1 MARQTGGEKV
11 RVFVAVELP
20 DAVKAEFSGLV
31 SAIDSLGVR
40 GARTVRPQGIHLTLK
55 FLGDVSVELVPEI
68 EAAMDSAADEME
80 PFDLSLGDAGVFPN
94 PRTTRVLWVGVAGDL
109 DSLGRL
115 QQRVEGS
122 LAELGFRPERRRF
135 NPHITAG
142 RIRDG
147 VSNADR
153 RKVTEALLSHE
164 YAQPPIRV
172 ESISL
177 IRSTLR
183 PDGAIYEAIY
193 SASLRDVRPS
203 PRSRSQA
210 LP

>member
-1 MARQTGGEKV
+1 MTRSPSGEKV

-20 DAVKAEFSGLV
+20 DAVKAEFSGLT
-31 SAIDSLGVR
+31 SAIASLGVR
-40 GARTVRPQGIHLTLK
+40 GARTVISQGIHLTLK
-55 FLGDVSVELVPEI
+55 FLGDVSAELVPAI
-68 EAAMDSAADEME
+68 EAAMDSAADKTA

-94 PRTTRVLWVGVAGDL
+94 PRATRVLWVGVAGDL

-115 QQRVEGS
+115 QQRVEEGLS
-122 LAELGFRPERRRF
+122 ELGFRPERRAF

-142 RIRDG
+142 RLRDN

-153 RKVTEALLSHE
+153 RRVTEALLSHE
-164 YAQPPIRV
+164 YARPPIRV

-183 PDGAIYEAIY
+183 PDGAIYEPIH
-193 SASLRDVRPS
+193 SVDLSGTPFVNLTEIP
-203 PRSRSQA
+203 
-210 LP
+210 

>member
-1 MARQTGGEKV
+1 MTRSSDGEKV

-31 SAIDSLGVR
+31 SAIDSLGMKGV
-40 GARTVRPQGIHLTLK
+40 RTVRAQGIHLTLK
-55 FLGDVSVELVPEI
+55 FLGDVSIDLIPEI
-68 EAAMDSAADEME
+68 EAVMDSSADQIA

-94 PRTTRVLWVGVAGDL
+94 LRAARVLWVGVAGDL

-122 LAELGFRPERRRF
+122 LAELGFTPERRRF

-142 RIRDG
+142 RVRDR

-153 RKVTEALLSHE
+153 RRVTETLLSHE
-164 YAQPPIRV
+164 YARPPIRV

-177 IRSTLR
+177 IRSTLH
-183 PDGAIYEAIY
+183 PDGAVYEPIYGV
-193 SASLRDVRPS
+193 SLRAVLPS
-203 PRSRSQA
+203 PQWRSQA
-210 LP
+210 PP

>member
-1 MARQTGGEKV
+1 MASEEKV

-20 DAVKAEFSGLV
+20 DTVKAEFSGLV

-40 GARTVRPQGIHLTLK
+40 GARTVRPEGIHLTLK
-55 FLGDVSVELVPEI
+55 FLGDVDVELIPEI
-68 EAAMDSAADEME
+68 EVAMDSAAGEIA

-94 PRTTRVLWVGVAGDL
+94 PRATRVLWVGVEGDL

-115 QQRVEGS
+115 QQRVEES

-142 RIRDG
+142 RVRDR

-153 RKVTEALLSHE
+153 QRVTETLLSHE
-164 YAQPPIRV
+164 YARPLVRV

-177 IRSTLR
+177 ILSALH
-183 PDGAIYEAIY
+183 PDGAVYEPIY
-193 SASLRDVRPS
+193 SVSLGDD
-203 PRSRSQA
+203 
-210 LP
+210 

>member
-1 MARQTGGEKV
+1 MTSEEKI

-20 DAVKAEFSGLV
+20 DAVKAEFAGLV
-31 SAIDSLGVR
+31 AAIDALGVR
-40 GARTVRPQGIHLTLK
+40 GARTVRPEGIHLTLK

-68 EAAMDSAADEME
+68 EAAMDSAAGEMA

-94 PRTTRVLWVGVAGDL
+94 PRATRVLWIGVAGDL

-115 QQRVEGS
+115 QRRVEES
-122 LAELGFRPERRRF
+122 LAELGFRPERRGF

-142 RIRDG
+142 RIRDS

-153 RKVTEALLSHE
+153 RRVTETLLSHE
-164 YAQPPIRV
+164 YARPMIRV

-177 IRSTLR
+177 IRSTLH
-183 PDGAIYEAIY
+183 PHGAIYESLY
-193 SASLRDVRPS
+193 SVGLGGD
-203 PRSRSQA
+203 
-210 LP
+210 

>member
-1 MARQTGGEKV
+1 MANGEKI
-11 RVFVAVELP
+11 RVFVAVEIP
-20 DAVKAEFSGLV
+20 DEVKAEFARLTT
-31 SAIDSLGVR
+31 AIDALGVR

-68 EAAMDSAADEME
+68 GAAMDSVADEMA

-94 PRTTRVLWVGVAGDL
+94 PRAARVLWVGVAGDL

-115 QQRVEGS
+115 RRRVEES

-142 RIRDG
+142 RIRDS

-153 RKVTEALLSHE
+153 RRVTEALLSHE
-164 YAQPPIRV
+164 YARPSIRV
-172 ESISL
+172 ESVSL
-177 IRSTLR
+177 IRSTLH
-183 PDGAIYEAIY
+183 PDGAIYEPIY
-193 SASLRDVRPS
+193 SASLRAVQSS

>member
-1 MARQTGGEKV
+1 MTRSPGGEKV

-20 DAVKAEFSGLV
+20 DAVEAEFSGLV

-55 FLGDVSVELVPEI
+55 FLGDLSVELVPEI
-68 EAAMDSAADEME
+68 EAAMDSAAGEIA

-94 PRTTRVLWVGVAGDL
+94 PRATRVLWVGVAGDL

-115 QQRVEGS
+115 QRRVEGS
-122 LAELGFRPERRRF
+122 LAKLGFRPERRRF

-142 RIRDG
+142 RLRDS

-153 RKVTEALLSHE
+153 RRITEALLSHE
-164 YAQPPIRV
+164 YGRPMIRV

-177 IRSTLR
+177 IRSTLH
-183 PDGAIYEAIY
+183 PDGAIYEPIY
-193 SASLRDVRPS
+193 SVGLGGD
-203 PRSRSQA
+203 
-210 LP
+210 

>member
-1 MARQTGGEKV
+1 MASEEKV

-20 DAVKAEFSGLV
+20 DTVKGEFAGLAA
-31 SAIDSLGVR
+31 AIDALGVR
-40 GARTVRPQGIHLTLK
+40 GARTVRPEGIHLTLK
-55 FLGDVSVELVPEI
+55 FLGDVSVELLPEI
-68 EAAMDSAADEME
+68 EAAMDSAAGEVS

-94 PRTTRVLWVGVAGDL
+94 PRATRVLWVGVEGDL

-115 QQRVEGS
+115 QQRVEEN
-122 LAELGFRPERRRF
+122 LAELGFGPERRGF

-142 RIRDG
+142 RVRDR

-153 RKVTEALLSHE
+153 RRVTETLLSHE
-164 YAQPPIRV
+164 YARPPIRV

-183 PDGAIYEAIY
+183 PDGAVYEPIYGV
-193 SASLRDVRPS
+193 SLGGD
-203 PRSRSQA
+203 
-210 LP
+210 